1 MESAQDAL
9 KSPKGI
15 QNNTVEN
22 DGLRNK
28 TTSLDSTKKTVF
40 KINQLQVYALWSW
53 NATVRKWD

>member
-9 KSPKGI
+9 KSPKGV

-28 TTSLDSTKKTVF
+28 TISRLDSTKKS
-40 KINQLQVYALWSW
+40 L
-53 NATVRKWD
+53 